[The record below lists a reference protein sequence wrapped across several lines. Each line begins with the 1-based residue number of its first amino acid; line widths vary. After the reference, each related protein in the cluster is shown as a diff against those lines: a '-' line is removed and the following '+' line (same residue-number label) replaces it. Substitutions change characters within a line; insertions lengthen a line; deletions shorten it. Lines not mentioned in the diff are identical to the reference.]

1 MSKSH
6 PQNGCA
12 AISVL
17 FVAIL
22 LFIGIV
28 LFLTQK
34 SYLINYF
41 GESSNGEIVRIDS
54 IHQGYYKYEFQY
66 SIKQSNGKFAIV
78 TEGNSKNKNHQLGE
92 KVKIKTHK
100 NESDFEAQSP
110 DLYLLIPLLFVFA
123 LFVRMYFVFRS
134 IT

>member
-1 MSKSH
+1 MPKSH
-6 PQNGCA
+6 PPNGCA

-17 FVAIL
+17 SVAIL
-22 LFIGIV
+22 LFIGII

-66 SIKQSNGKFAIV
+66 SIRQSTGKFATV
-78 TEGNSKNKNHQLGE
+78 TEGSYKNKNHQLGE
-92 KVKIKTHK
+92 KVKIKTYK

-110 DLYLLIPLLFVFA
+110 DLYLLISLLFVFA
-123 LFVRMYFVFRS
+123 LFVRMYFVFR
-134 IT
+134 

>member
-1 MSKSH
+1 M
-6 PQNGCA
+6 
-12 AISVL
+12 
-17 FVAIL
+17 IL
-22 LFIGIV
+22 CFIYQKIVILWRLGIV

-54 IHQGYYKYEFQY
+54 INKGYYKYEFQY
-66 SIKQSNGKFAIV
+66 SIKQSNGKFAVV

-92 KVKIKTHK
+92 KVKIKTYK

-123 LFVRMYFVFRS
+123 LFVRMYFVFR
-134 IT
+134 

>member
-6 PQNGCA
+6 PPNGCA
-12 AISVL
+12 AMSILSVVIVFFL
-17 FVAIL
+17 
-22 LFIGIV
+22 GIV

-41 GESSNGEIVRIDS
+41 GKSANGEIVRIDS

-78 TEGNSKNKNHQLGE
+78 TEGNYKNKNHQLGE
-92 KVKIKTHK
+92 KVKIKTYN
-100 NESDFEAQSP
+100 NESDFKAQSP
-110 DLYLLIPLLFVFA
+110 DFYLLIPLLFMFA
-123 LFVRMYFVFRS
+123 LFVRMYYVFQ
-134 IT
+134 

>member
-6 PQNGCA
+6 PSNGCA
-12 AISVL
+12 AMSVL
-17 FVAIL
+17 CVVIVF
-22 LFIGIV
+22 FIGIII
-28 LFLTQK
+28 FLTQK

-66 SIKQSNGKFAIV
+66 SIRQSNGRFAIV
-78 TEGNSKNKNHQLGE
+78 SEGNYKNKNHQLRE
-92 KVKIKTHK
+92 KVKIKTYK

-123 LFVRMYFVFRS
+123 LFVRMYFVFR
-134 IT
+134 

>member
-6 PQNGCA
+6 PSNGCA
-12 AISVL
+12 AMSVL
-17 FVAIL
+17 SIAIVF
-22 LFIGIV
+22 FIGIII
-28 LFLTQK
+28 FLTQK

-66 SIKQSNGKFAIV
+66 SIRQSTGKFATV
-78 TEGNSKNKNHQLGE
+78 TEGNYKNKNHQLGE
-92 KVKIKTHK
+92 KVKIKTYK

-110 DLYLLIPLLFVFA
+110 DFYLLLPLLFMFA
-123 LFVRMYFVFRS
+123 LFVRIYFVFR
-134 IT
+134 

>member
-6 PQNGCA
+6 PPNGCA
-12 AISVL
+12 AMSVL
-17 FVAIL
+17 SVAIVF
-22 LFIGIV
+22 FIGII

-66 SIKQSNGKFAIV
+66 SIRRSNGKLAVV
-78 TEGNSKNKNHQLGE
+78 TEGNYKNKSHQLGE
-92 KVKIKTHK
+92 KLTIKTYK

-110 DLYLLIPLLFVFA
+110 DFYLLIPLLFVFV
-123 LFVRMYFVFRS
+123 LFVRMYFVFR
-134 IT
+134 

>member
-6 PQNGCA
+6 PSDGCA

-17 FVAIL
+17 AVTIV
-22 LFIGIV
+22 LFIGII

-54 IHQGYYKYEFQY
+54 IHRGYYKYEFQY
-66 SIKQSNGKFAIV
+66 GIKQSNGKFALV
-78 TEGNSKNKNHQLGE
+78 TEGNYKNKNHQLGE
-92 KVKIKTHK
+92 KVKIKTYK

-110 DLYLLIPLLFVFA
+110 NWYLLIPLVLVFA
-123 LFVRMYFVFRS
+123 LFVRVYFIFR
-134 IT
+134 

>member
-6 PQNGCA
+6 PPSGCA
-12 AISVL
+12 AMSVL
-17 FVAIL
+17 SVAIVF
-22 LFIGIV
+22 FIGIV

-41 GESSNGEIVRIDS
+41 GKSSCGEIVRIDS

-78 TEGNSKNKNHQLGE
+78 TEGNYKNKNHQLGE

-100 NESDFEAQSP
+100 NESDFEEQSP
-110 DLYLLIPLLFVFA
+110 DFYLLIPLLLVLA
-123 LFVRMYFVFRS
+123 LFVRMYFVFR
-134 IT
+134 

>member
-123 LFVRMYFVFRS
+123 FFVRMYFVFR
-134 IT
+134 

>member
-1 MSKSH
+1 MLKSH
-6 PQNGCA
+6 PSNGCA

-17 FVAIL
+17 SVAIVF
-22 LFIGIV
+22 FIGII

-41 GESSNGEIVRIDS
+41 GASSNGEIVRINS

-66 SIKQSNGKFAIV
+66 GIRQSNGKFAIV
-78 TEGNSKNKNHQLGE
+78 KEGNYKNKNHQLGE
-92 KVKIKTHK
+92 KVKIKTYK

-110 DLYLLIPLLFVFA
+110 NFYLLVPLLLVFA
-123 LFVRMYFVFRS
+123 LFVRMYFVFR
-134 IT
+134 

>member
-6 PQNGCA
+6 PPNGCA

-17 FVAIL
+17 SVAIL

-54 IHQGYYKYEFQY
+54 IHQGYYKY
-66 SIKQSNGKFAIV
+66 
-78 TEGNSKNKNHQLGE
+78 
-92 KVKIKTHK
+92 
-100 NESDFEAQSP
+100 
-110 DLYLLIPLLFVFA
+110 
-123 LFVRMYFVFRS
+123 
-134 IT
+134 

>member
-6 PQNGCA
+6 SQNGCA
-12 AISVL
+12 SISVL
-17 FVAIL
+17 SVAIL

-78 TEGNSKNKNHQLGE
+78 TEGNSKNKNHQIGE

-123 LFVRMYFVFRS
+123 LFVRMYFVFR
-134 IT
+134 

>member
-1 MSKSH
+1 MPKSH
-6 PQNGCA
+6 PPNGCA

-17 FVAIL
+17 SVAIL
-22 LFIGIV
+22 LFIGII

-66 SIKQSNGKFAIV
+66 SIRQSTGKFATV
-78 TEGNSKNKNHQLGE
+78 TEGSYKNKNHQLGE
-92 KVKIKTHK
+92 KIKIKTHK
-100 NESDFEAQSP
+100 NESDFEARSP
-110 DLYLLIPLLFVFA
+110 DLYLLIPLLFVF
-123 LFVRMYFVFRS
+123 L
-134 IT
+134 